1 MVMTKT
7 NTYLADGMEHYADMH
22 RPYIYGTWGQVLTEA
37 ILMSK
42 AALYPDHL
50 SPARVEYAKKHY
62 LGKRTDDC
70 HGGIKNLLWL
80 PTGANYDGTP
90 IYDPKTDINADEAFR
105 RAKVKGPIS
114 TIPKVRGI
122 CVRYPGHVGVLTDPL
137 NGIVCEFRGFD
148 FGCVRTKLSARRWT
162 DWYEHPYFSYETK
175 PIPTPT
181 PEPKGDTCMIEMPV
195 VKKGYKDKSGEQ
207 TVKTLQR
214 QLNALGFRDQDGKEL
229 VIDGSAGGR
238 TIYSLTSAQKKWG
251 LKADGICGEKTWS
264 RVLKG

>member
-7 NTYLADGMEHYADMH
+7 NNYLADGMEHYASTH

-42 AALYPDHL
+42 AAMYPDRL
-50 SPARVEYAKKHY
+50 SPKRVAYAKEHY

-80 PTGANYDGTP
+80 PEGADFDSTPLYDSR
-90 IYDPKTDINADEAFR
+90 TDISADEAYR
-105 RAKVKGPIS
+105 RAKVKGPIK

-122 CVRYPGHVGVLTDPL
+122 CVRYPGHVGVLTDPEK
-137 NGIVCEFRGFD
+137 GIVCEFRGFD
-148 FGCVRTKLSARRWT
+148 CGCVRTKLGERKWT
-162 DWYEHPYFSYETK
+162 DWYEHPYFKYENE
-175 PIPTPT
+175 PTPT
-181 PEPKGDTCMIEMPV
+181 PKGDTCMIEMPV

-214 QLNALGFRDQDGKEL
+214 QLNALGFRDKDGHEL
-229 VIDGSAGGR
+229 EVDGSAGGK
-238 TIYSLTSAQKKWG
+238 TIYVLTEAQKKWG
-251 LKADGICGEKTWS
+251 LKTDGICGEKTWS

>member
-148 FGCVRTKLSARRWT
+148 YGCVRTKLSARRWT

-195 VKKGYKDKSGEQ
+195 VKRTNPTMQGEF
-207 TVKTLQR
+207 VKTLQR
-214 QLNALGFRDQDGKEL
+214 QLNAFGFKDKDGHELDVDGK
-229 VIDGSAGGR
+229 AGGK
-238 TIYSLTSAQKKWG
+238 TIYVLTEAQKKWG
-251 LKADGICGEKTWS
+251 LKDDGICGEKTWS